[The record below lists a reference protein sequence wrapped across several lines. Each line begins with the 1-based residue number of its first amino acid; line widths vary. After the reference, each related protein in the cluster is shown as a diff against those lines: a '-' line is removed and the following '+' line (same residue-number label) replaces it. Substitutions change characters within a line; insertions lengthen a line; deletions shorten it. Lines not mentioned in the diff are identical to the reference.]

1 MIPLWVPLAGLG
13 LLLALLRQVQPSIP
27 LPNGG
32 RIVDRRRFARLDDY
46 AAEHTRTREASEV
59 YALVLHQMGFS
70 RGNDP
75 SRYDEVTAHYVVL
88 PDGGIYWL
96 HDHTTRLPAA
106 GGLNS
111 GSVSVEFAGNLPS
124 VAGSTNPKAFWSPDT
139 HGMDQLT
146 AEQIAGGRALVNA
159 LHGQGWLTHILA
171 HRQGGPER
179 QNDPGPDVWREIGAW
194 AVKEHGLAWGGEG
207 FAVNRGLPIPK
218 DWWGPNGGGA
228 IA

>member
-1 MIPLWVPLAGLG
+1 MVPLWFPLVGVG
-13 LLLALLRQVQPSIP
+13 ILLALLRRASDRSN

-32 RIVDRRRFARLDDY
+32 RIVDRRRFARLDED
-46 AAEHTRTREASEV
+46 AAEHTRTRDASEV

-70 RGNDP
+70 RGGDP
-75 SRYDEVTAHYVVL
+75 RRYDGVTAHYLVL

-106 GGLNS
+106 SGLNS

-124 VAGSTNPKAFWSPDT
+124 VARSTNPKAFWSPET

-146 AEQIAGGRALVNA
+146 AEQITAGRALVDA
-159 LHGQGWLTHILA
+159 LYGQGWLTHVLA
-171 HRQGGPER
+171 HRQGGPNRE
-179 QNDPGPDVWREIGAW
+179 NDPGPDVWREIGAW
-194 AVKEHGLAWGGEG
+194 AVRERGLAWGGEA

-218 DWWGPNGGGA
+218 DWWGPVNGGA
-228 IA
+228 VA